1 MKSYIT
7 LIGLC
12 IALILSACDKSGLPS
27 SEEENEPTGNIDK
40 GIPEGY
46 FVVNFSANT
55 PFTRGAVNT
64 QDSRIQSLR
73 YILYKSTGE
82 FVKEKLIFFN
92 NGTST
97 LWPLPAQRDTLPKG
111 SYRAVFLGNTEKTQ
125 FPYATPA
132 SPTNYTDILL
142 NYTTTY
148 ANARIA
154 LPYAEFKDNS
164 EFYWANVTF
173 SDATP
178 TPYILL
184 QRIIGFMNVHRNFV
198 DARVAL
204 DALLNNIVTQL
215 HYKDL
220 LQTTA
225 KGILTTEVKRVI
237 GEKVPAITI
246 GLLGG
251 IDAIA
256 NPIINNLVNPVV
268 DTLYKRLLR
277 GLTDQIGLALQANE
291 NQNGLLGVLGEL
303 LNPWEFSQAH
313 TAIVTINDFP
323 KTIDFDLQVR
333 DKYTGLH
340 NFRYDFTND
349 AFFAQKT
356 LYIKNFSG
364 LFDIRE
370 INVIKQGLISG
381 VVFDGIVDG
390 SLLLDG
396 AFIDI
401 KDPLVYTPLANRRY
415 KADYSFIDLGLKSYT
430 AQTDGNHN
438 LTVSVQ
444 LTEIANIDGLLGGI
458 PILNTILSLIL
469 SPLKLIKV
477 EVPLNLPLLGID
489 NLSLS
494 GGWSTPTS
502 Y

>member
-1 MKSYIT
+1 
-7 LIGLC
+7 
-12 IALILSACDKSGLPS
+12 
-27 SEEENEPTGNIDK
+27 
-40 GIPEGY
+40 
-46 FVVNFSANT
+46 
-55 PFTRGAVNT
+55 
-64 QDSRIQSLR
+64 
-73 YILYKSTGE
+73 
-82 FVKEKLIFFN
+82 
-92 NGTST
+92 
-97 LWPLPAQRDTLPKG
+97 
-111 SYRAVFLGNTEKTQ
+111 
-125 FPYATPA
+125 
-132 SPTNYTDILL
+132 
-142 NYTTTY
+142 
-148 ANARIA
+148 
-154 LPYAEFKDNS
+154 
-164 EFYWANVTF
+164 
-173 SDATP
+173 
-178 TPYILL
+178 
-184 QRIIGFMNVHRNFV
+184 MNVHRNFV

-204 DALLNNIVTQL
+204 NALLNNIVTQL

-225 KGILTTEVKRVI
+225 RGILTTEIKRII
-237 GEKVPAITI
+237 GEKVPTLTI
-246 GLLGG
+246 NLLGG
-251 IDAIA
+251 IDVIA
-256 NPIINNLVNPVV
+256 NPIINNLVGPVV
-268 DTLYKRLLR
+268 DTLNKRLLR
-277 GLTDQIGLALQANE
+277 GLTDKIGLALQANE

-313 TAIVTINDFP
+313 TAIVTINNFP
-323 KTIDFDLQVR
+323 KTIDFDLKVW

-340 NFRYDFTND
+340 KFRYDFTND
-349 AFFAQKT
+349 AFFAQKC

-370 INVIKQGLISG
+370 INVIKQGLVSG

-390 SLLLDG
+390 PLLLDG

-458 PILNTILSLIL
+458 PILNTILNLVL
-469 SPLKLIKV
+469 SPLKLIVV